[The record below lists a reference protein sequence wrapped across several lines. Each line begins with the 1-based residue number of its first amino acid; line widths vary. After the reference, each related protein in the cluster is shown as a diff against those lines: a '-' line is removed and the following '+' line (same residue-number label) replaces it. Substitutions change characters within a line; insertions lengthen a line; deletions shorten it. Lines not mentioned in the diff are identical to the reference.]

1 MRIRLVI
8 ILVFLGHLITPG
20 AVMAQNSIDYPEYV
34 IREGDSLG
42 YLADLFDVPVSE
54 IISFNNIANP
64 DLISPG
70 QTIRIP
76 GLDGISGT
84 LEIVTPRLGEHYS
97 FLPIKYMT
105 EEVSINRINRLISPT
120 QVYPGTELIIPLEST
135 SEPLIP
141 IGVVALQQTGLESV
155 MKAGKTPYLLSLL
168 NHVETINHLFEGSI
182 IFSFSSQDLK
192 PINLFAPSITEVTLQ
207 PLPLVQG
214 GTEVVHVKSV
224 TPIKLNGYLG
234 DQALSFFSES
244 PGEYYSLQGIH
255 ALAQPGLVNFSL
267 TALFEDGNSRTY
279 TQQVLLIPG
288 IFDEDPPLIVDPK
301 LIDPSVTEPENELVL
316 SLVSNKNPSMYWSE
330 IFSSPAV
337 YQEYTSLFGT
347 RRWYNDDPEVRFHSG
362 VDFGGGLTLPIYS
375 PAPGVVVFA
384 GPLVVRGNT
393 VFIDHGWGV
402 FSVFFHQDTLNVKV
416 GDIVE
421 TGQVIGTVGNT
432 GRVNGAGDYYGAGAH
447 LHWELWVNDVQA
459 NPLDWLLREFP

>member
-1 MRIRLVI
+1 MRIKLVF
-8 ILVFLGHLITPG
+8 ILVFLGHLFTPG

-42 YLADLFDVPVSE
+42 YLSDFFDVPVSE
-54 IISFNNIANP
+54 IISLNNISNP

-84 LEIVTPRLGEHYS
+84 LEIVTPRLGELYF

-105 EEVSINRINRLISPT
+105 EEVTINRINRLISPT
-120 QVYPGTELIIPLEST
+120 QVYPGTELIIPLVSA

-141 IGVVALQQTGLESV
+141 IRVVAPQQTGLES
-155 MKAGKTPYLLSLL
+155 AISARNNPYTLSLL

-182 IFSFSSQDLK
+182 IFTFSSQDLK
-192 PINLFAPSITEVTLQ
+192 PINLFAPSITDVTLQ

-214 GTEVVHVKSV
+214 STEVIHVSSV
-224 TPIKLNGYLG
+224 APIKLNGYLG
-234 DQALSFFSES
+234 DQELSFFSES
-244 PGEYYSLQGIH
+244 SGDYYSLQGIH
-255 ALAQPGLVNFSL
+255 ALAQPGLVDFSL
-267 TALFEDGNSRTY
+267 TGIFEDGTTQTY
-279 TQQVLLIPG
+279 TQKVLLTPG

-301 LIDPSVTEPENELVL
+301 LIDPSVTEPENEIVF
-316 SLVSNKNPSMYWSE
+316 SLVSNKNPSRYWSE

-362 VDFGGGLTLPIYS
+362 VDFGGGLTLPIYA
-375 PAPGVVVFA
+375 PAPGLVVFA
-384 GPLVVRGNT
+384 GPLVVRGNA

-402 FSVFFHQDTLNVKV
+402 FSGFFHQDTLNVKV
-416 GDIVE
+416 GDMVE

-447 LHWELWVNDVQA
+447 LHWELWVNDVQV